1 VTTSEQIG
9 LIAMRYGVTR
19 LDVLS
24 RNRKRKV
31 VIARQHCYWHFRERG
46 NSYPAIARIMRRK
59 DHTTIMHGCQMH
71 MERNGISGSEQLPK
85 LAGYSE
91 GLV

>member
-1 VTTSEQIG
+1 MTTSEQIG

-19 LDVLS
+19 HDVLS
-24 RNRKRKV
+24 RNRKRQV
-31 VIARQHCYWHFRERG
+31 VNARQHCYWHFRERG
-46 NSYPAIARIMRRK
+46 NSYPAIARIMRLD
-59 DHTTIMHGCQMH
+59 DHTTVMHGRKMH
-71 MERNGISGSEQLPK
+71 MLRNGIAEGLKVPK

>member
-1 VTTSEQIG
+1 MTTSEQIG

-46 NSYPAIARIMRRK
+46 NSYPAIARIMRID
-59 DHTTIMHGCQMH
+59 DHTTVMHGRKMH
-71 MERNGISGSEQLPK
+71 MLRNGITEGTKLPK